1 MTLRFAARRVSLLL
15 LAGSA
20 ALAFVPAASAQTAQP
35 ATQVSRIP
43 VTFKTNWPALVALAD
58 RAIPR
63 CTGTPPKC
71 DAADASSYIVRHED
85 DWFVVATILGRD
97 IGMKGAV
104 WRFDPLQ
111 LSLAGGKLS
120 SSLNLFYRTK
130 ISFLARE
137 DATKSCGYNEPA
149 NVAVVGAGGAIAFS
163 PDWYVDFTFKP
174 VLQADIHCGEI
185 FERVDLAKWSA
196 PVIDRALEAATEEVR
211 NLVRAQTKIRD
222 EMTLIW
228 AKLQEPIDLAPGTW
242 LEIRPY
248 AAFANVPEV
257 TDNGEFLTF
266 KAGLEARPRVVV
278 GARPPNGSAP
288 LPPLTGTEQGPG
300 FNVDLHAVVEY
311 EKMAHLLRQKL
322 VGQSF
327 AAAESWPGRWLSVTV
342 RDVQIRPK
350 GKRVMISIRVTGF
363 FRGTLNLMGTPV
375 FRDRGRLQGEVAVV
389 NIDYTLQTWN
399 LLVRLTNR
407 VFQNRIRR
415 NLQENAKWDV
425 SNELARAYEQVN
437 AKLNM
442 QLTPEAR
449 LVGNLDRLG
458 PGRIWVTKTSLQAAY
473 RVSGQVAVAVDPL
486 PALLPLEN
494 RLARPQEH
502 QDVER

>member
-1 MTLRFAARRVSLLL
+1 MTLRIAARRVSVLLFAIAAELAL
-15 LAGSA
+15 LVPA
-20 ALAFVPAASAQTAQP
+20 ALAQAPSTE
-35 ATQVSRIP
+35 VSRIP
-43 VTFKTNWPALVALAD
+43 VTFKTNWPALARLAD
-58 RAIPR
+58 QAIPR

-71 DAADASSYIVRHED
+71 DASAASSYIVRHED

-97 IGMKGAV
+97 IGMKGSV

-111 LSLAGGKLS
+111 LSLTDGKLS

-149 NVAVVGAGGAIAFS
+149 NMATVGAGGTIAFS
-163 PDWYVDFTFKP
+163 PDWYVDFIFKP
-174 VLQADIHCGEI
+174 MLQADIHCGEI
-185 FERVDLAKWSA
+185 FERIDLAKWSA
-196 PVIDRALEAATEEVR
+196 PVIDRAMEAATENVR
-211 NLVRAQTKIRD
+211 SLVRAQTKIR
-222 EMTLIW
+222 EQMIPIW
-228 AKLQEPIDLAPGTW
+228 AKLQEPIDLAPNTW

-248 AAFANVPEV
+248 GAFANVPEV
-257 TDNGEFLTF
+257 TDNGQFLTM

-278 GARPPNGSAP
+278 GARPPTGTAP
-288 LPPLTGTEQGPG
+288 LPPLTGTGQGPG

-311 EKMAHLLRQKL
+311 NKMAHLLRQKL

-327 AAAESWPGRWLSVTV
+327 AAAQTWPGRWLSVTV
-342 RDVQIRPK
+342 RDVQVK
-350 GKRVMISIRVTGF
+350 AAGKRVMISIRVTGF
-363 FRGTLNLMGTPV
+363 FRGTLNLMGTPIY
-375 FRDRGRLQGEVAVV
+375 RDKGRLQGEVAIA

-407 VFQNRIRR
+407 IFQNRIRR

-449 LVGNLDRLG
+449 LVGNLDQLG
-458 PGRIWVTKTSLQAAY
+458 PGRIWVTKSSLQAAY
-473 RVSGQVAVAVDPL
+473 RVRGQVAVAVDPL
-486 PALLPLEN
+486 PALLPVQN
-494 RLARPQEH
+494 SLARP
-502 QDVER
+502 